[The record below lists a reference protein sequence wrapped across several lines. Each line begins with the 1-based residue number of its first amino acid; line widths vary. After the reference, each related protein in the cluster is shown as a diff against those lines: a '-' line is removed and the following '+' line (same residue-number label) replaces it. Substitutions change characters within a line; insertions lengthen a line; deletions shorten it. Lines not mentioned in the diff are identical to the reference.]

1 MLIINTATNEKRML
15 NPNSRK
21 PMYVSQGYIWPSAS
35 RSQKRTC
42 CCNGVCVVNPCPIM
56 GDCEGRELTKFRCFL
71 EYSSSPCGLSVDA
84 ARFPLAI
91 LDFLMYS
98 SAWMAGT
105 RLVGGQFAT
114 VMSKSMSDG
123 EFGWCPLTW
132 LDCLGDL
139 ALPLCLECDL
149 CGIVMV

>member
-1 MLIINTATNEKRML
+1 MG
-15 NPNSRK
+15 SFFS
-21 PMYVSQGYIWPSAS
+21 VS
-35 RSQKRTC
+35 
-42 CCNGVCVVNPCPIM
+42 PIPVYPL
-56 GDCEGRELTKFRCFL
+56 GDGGKGGLTKFRCFL
-71 EYSSSPCGLSVDA
+71 EYPSSPCGLSVDA

-91 LDFLMYS
+91 PGLSMYS

-105 RLVGGQFAT
+105 RFVGGQFAT

-132 LDCLGDL
+132 LECLHDL
-139 ALPLCLECDL
+139 VSPLCLECDL